1 MEKLNNFISTLMIAI
16 SNCSLYSKG
25 HLAFDELAVKA
36 LSVLEESMEEQ
47 FEIMIIDNDLVVNG
61 TPIRKAGLHGSN
73 LIKRLR
79 RKGVSR
85 VDFQKGVSLNEI
97 KQFIID
103 IAEPGAALKK
113 YPHIRTG
120 AVDVKLGGMALHTDV
135 DLDFDI
141 NGLSYSP
148 PDEVEKVK
156 DVLHSA
162 SPFKKLNIAG
172 LEEIVVHFI
181 ATFRKEAAIL
191 KYLSPV
197 KSYSEYTY
205 THATNVTVLSV
216 FQAESLGIKDDL
228 LHEIG
233 VAALLHDAGK
243 LFISTEILEKKGPL
257 NDREFDEIK
266 KHPMHGAKYLA
277 KMDNLPRL
285 APIIAFEH
293 HMRYDGS
300 GYPQL
305 HMKKG
310 GRQHIC
316 SQIIAV
322 SDFFDALRSR
332 RPYRESMNV
341 KQIFAL
347 MRKGVNRDFNPFL
360 VDNFIRLMQATL
372 SE

>member
-1 MEKLNNFISTLMIAI
+1 MEKLNNFISVLMVAI

-25 HLAFDELAVKA
+25 HASFDDLAVKA
-36 LSVLEESMEEQ
+36 LSALEEAMKERL
-47 FEIMIIDNDLVVNG
+47 EIMIIDNDLVVNG
-61 TPIRKAGLHGSN
+61 TPIRKVGLHGSN
-73 LIKRLR
+73 LMKRLR
-79 RKGVSR
+79 RKGISR
-85 VDFQKGVSLNEI
+85 VDFLKGISLNEI

-103 IAEPGAALKK
+103 IAEPGKGLKT

-120 AVDVKLGGMALHTDV
+120 AVDVRLGGMTLRTDI

-148 PDEVEKVK
+148 NEELEKVK
-156 DVLHSA
+156 DVFHSA

-181 ATFRKEAAIL
+181 ATFRKEARIL

-243 LFISTEILEKKGPL
+243 LFISRDILEKKGPL
-257 NDREFDEIK
+257 DEKEFEEIK
-266 KHPMHGAKYLA
+266 KHPMYGAKYLA
-277 KMDNLPRL
+277 KMDNLTRL

-300 GYPQL
+300 GYPQPRIN
-305 HMKKG
+305 
-310 GRQHIC
+310 GRKQHIC
-316 SQIIAV
+316 SQIVAV

-332 RPYRESMNV
+332 RPYRASMNV

-347 MRKGVNRDFNPFL
+347 MKKGAGTDFNPFL
-360 VDNFIRLMQATL
+360 VDNFIRLLQATL
-372 SE
+372 AD